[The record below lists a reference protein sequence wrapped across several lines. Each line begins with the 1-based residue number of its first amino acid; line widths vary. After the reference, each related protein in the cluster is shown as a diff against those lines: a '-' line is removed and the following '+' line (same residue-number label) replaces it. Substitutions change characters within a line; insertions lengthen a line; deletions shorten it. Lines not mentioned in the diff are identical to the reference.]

1 MTSTQPITELATRLI
16 EQISAQVRMEIQA
29 KGGAIQ
35 QPSGRLLTA
44 KQAATY
50 IGRSEQAI
58 RHMIFQRD
66 IPVVRDGRC
75 VRIDKKDLDTWIENN
90 KT

>member
-1 MTSTQPITELATRLI
+1 MTSAQPITDLATRLI
-16 EQISAQVRMEIQA
+16 EQISAQVRTEIQA
-29 KGGAIQ
+29 KGAET
-35 QPSGRLLTA
+35 QPAGRLLTA
-44 KQAATY
+44 KQAAAY
-50 IGRSEQAI
+50 IGRSEQAV